1 LIDIRKRAGIAA
13 GTDGLYGLD
22 AAISGD
28 RAKLFAAIL
37 YERQIELAYEG
48 KRFDD
53 MRRWMLWDGGAKQ
66 ETLNSS
72 WKLTGFNGN
81 TCTYLGLAPLNGQ
94 RRTGVEIRVADN
106 LGQAATTNGSD
117 PILKKPIVRPTALNL
132 MTDATIRVSGSGSAI
147 DVLAN
152 FYSQNLYR
160 KTKRVDGDPTY
171 SVTFQPKYYFIGF
184 RSNMQ
189 QMNVTLKQTIGWA
202 DLENGGADG
211 TYNPLAE

>member
-1 LIDIRKRAGIAA
+1 
-13 GTDGLYGLD
+13 LD
-22 AAISGD
+22 ASITGD

-53 MRRWMLWDGGAKQ
+53 MRRWMLWDGGVGQ
-66 ETLNSS
+66 EALSSS

-81 TCTYLGLAPLNGQ
+81 TCTYLGVAPLNGQ

-106 LGQAATTNGSD
+106 VGVAATTNGSD
-117 PILKKPIVRPTALNL
+117 PLLKKVTVRPAALNL
-132 MTDATIRVSGSGSAI
+132 MKDSTIKITGNAMDI
-147 DVLAN
+147 LYN
-152 FYSQNLYR
+152 FYAQNLYR
-160 KTKRVDGDPTY
+160 KTKRVDGDPSY
-171 SVTFQPKYYFIGF
+171 SITFQPKYYFIGF

-202 DLENGGADG
+202 DLENGGANG